1 MKKIISMSFLFFIGF
16 FLMACSNEKSEK
28 ASLSKSVIKS
38 ELEVSS
44 KSSDITDTAVD
55 NEISNSILE
64 DESDEFEES
73 SSDIE
78 LDSTDSSVEKPSDL
92 EIMTYAQTV
101 LDDFYKNCKY
111 SRNKRDYNII
121 GTGLRY
127 KIEGEVALNSSSN
140 YEKFYMI
147 ILFTD
152 NTYKKYDLIS
162 LQIGKETVYN
172 NKKAQS
178 DLPPKSDSDKE
189 ILSEKNAK
197 IYNEVMDALNDY
209 SREEDE
215 ILEEIA
221 PKYNMSFSE
230 LKQFLFEYMEA
241 YYE

>member
-1 MKKIISMSFLFFIGF
+1 M
-16 FLMACSNEKSEK
+16 
-28 ASLSKSVIKS
+28 
-38 ELEVSS
+38 
-44 KSSDITDTAVD
+44 
-55 NEISNSILE
+55 
-64 DESDEFEES
+64 
-73 SSDIE
+73 
-78 LDSTDSSVEKPSDL
+78 
-92 EIMTYAQTV
+92 
-101 LDDFYKNCKY
+101 DDFYKNCKY

-152 NTYKKYDLIS
+152 NTYKKYVLIS
-162 LQIGKETVYN
+162 LQIGKEIVYN